1 MKVVVYDVKTFTNNI
16 GERLKTFYMRRIFS
30 NKQVLFSVGIGLI
43 FASCSSLSTIPIEVM
58 QPASYSVPPNIISVL
73 VVDNSYPSISDS
85 ANRVDLLGK
94 ESVID
99 SVSVT
104 DFGLRAAE
112 SMAFSLNERAFFDSV
127 FVHPVSFNRP
137 KNGIPV
143 PDLTLESID
152 SLLSIYNANAI
163 IALEDFR
170 YNSLIKVVE
179 HPESY
184 YVTLDAA
191 GSIFWKFY
199 DADGYILDTYL
210 QPDSIFWDN
219 VVPKHHNAPIVI
231 PELRDALETLADFMG
246 SNYPN
251 RVAPS
256 WKSEQRFF
264 FISGHHLFARATDL
278 AKVNNWGEAAKVWYY
293 VYENGNLKQKA
304 MAAFNLA
311 LSFEMRGDFSE
322 AMAWAEISHNQFE
335 ALSSWRASSYI
346 KNNSLLYYLR
356 LKERLDEKSKLH
368 EQLGS
373 SS

>member
-1 MKVVVYDVKTFTNNI
+1 MK
-16 GERLKTFYMRRIFS
+16 RIFS
-30 NKQVLFSVGIGLI
+30 NKQILFSLWIGLV
-43 FASCSSLSTIPIEVM
+43 FTSCSSLSTIPIEVM
-58 QPASYSVPPNIISVL
+58 QPADYSVPPEIISVL

-94 ESVID
+94 KSVID
-99 SVSVT
+99 TVYVN

-112 SMAFSLNERAFFDSV
+112 SMAYSLDERVFFDSV

-137 KNGIPV
+137 KNGFPQ
-143 PDLTLESID
+143 PDLSLETID
-152 SLLSIYNANAI
+152 SLLHIYNANAI
-163 IALEDFR
+163 ISLEDFR
-170 YNSLIKVVE
+170 YNSLIKVE
-179 HPESY
+179 EYPENY
-184 YVTLDAA
+184 YVTLDAT
-191 GSIFWKFY
+191 GTIFWKLY

-210 QPDSIFWDN
+210 QRDSIFWDN
-219 VVPKHHNAPIVI
+219 IVPKSYNSPIVI

-246 SNYPN
+246 RNYTN

-264 FISGHHLFARATDL
+264 FMSGHYLFSRATDL

-322 AMAWAEISHNQFE
+322 AVAWAEISHNQFE
-335 ALSSWRASSYI
+335 ALSSWRASSSI
-346 KNNSLLYYLR
+346 KKTSLLYYLR
-356 LKERLDEKSKLH
+356 LKERLDEKNKLH

-373 SS
+373 GF

>member
-1 MKVVVYDVKTFTNNI
+1 
-16 GERLKTFYMRRIFS
+16 MRRIFS
-30 NKQVLFSVGIGLI
+30 TKQVVFSFWIGLV

-58 QPASYSVPPNIISVL
+58 QPANYSVPPDIISVL

-85 ANRVDLLGK
+85 ANRVEILGK

-99 SVSVT
+99 SVSVS

-112 SMAFSLNERAFFDSV
+112 SMAFSLDERAFFDSV

-137 KNGIPV
+137 KGGIPL
-143 PDLTLESID
+143 PDLSLESID
-152 SLLSIYNANAI
+152 SLLNIYNANAI
-163 IALEDFR
+163 ISLEDFR
-170 YNSLIKVVE
+170 YNSLIKVE
-179 HPESY
+179 EYPESY
-184 YVTLDAA
+184 YVTLDAI
-191 GSIFWKFY
+191 GTLFWKFY

-210 QPDSIFWDN
+210 QRDSIFWDN
-219 VVPKHHNAPIVI
+219 IVPKNHNSAIII

-264 FISGHHLFARATDL
+264 FISGHHLFSRATDL

-304 MAAFNLA
+304 MAAFNLG

-335 ALSSWRASSYI
+335 ALSPWRASSTI

-356 LKERLDEKSKLH
+356 LKERLDEKNKLY
-368 EQLGS
+368 EQFGTGL
-373 SS
+373 